1 MRSLVV
7 SLTSLS
13 NGKALLKARDVRP
26 TDTDTKMAHHS
37 DPMNHRQV
45 LSDLAPP
52 NEPCNLVP
60 CVVIKRDFSSNV
72 SFIHSCDLIDS
83 MSARNADM

>member
-13 NGKALLKARDVRP
+13 NGKALLKAKDVRP

-52 NEPCNLVP
+52 KGSMRY
-60 CVVIKRDFSSNV
+60 VIKRDFSSNV

>member
-13 NGKALLKARDVRP
+13 NGKALLKAKDVRP
-26 TDTDTKMAHHS
+26 TDTDNKMAHHS

-52 NEPCNLVP
+52 KEPCNLVP
-60 CVVIKRDFSSNV
+60 CV
-72 SFIHSCDLIDS
+72 
-83 MSARNADM
+83 MS

>member
-7 SLTSLS
+7 SLTILS
-13 NGKALLKARDVRP
+13 NGKALLKAKDVRP

-45 LSDLAPP
+45 LSDLHLQRNRAIWFHAL
-52 NEPCNLVP
+52 CH
-60 CVVIKRDFSSNV
+60 K
-72 SFIHSCDLIDS
+72 
-83 MSARNADM
+83 ARFFQQRIFYS

>member
-13 NGKALLKARDVRP
+13 NGKALLKAKDVRP

-52 NEPCNLVP
+52 KEPCNFHAL
-60 CVVIKRDFSSNV
+60 CHK
-72 SFIHSCDLIDS
+72 
-83 MSARNADM
+83 ARFFQQRIFYS

>member
-13 NGKALLKARDVRP
+13 NGKALLKAKDVRP

-52 NEPCNLVP
+52 KEPVP
-60 CVVIKRDFSSNV
+60 CV
-72 SFIHSCDLIDS
+72 
-83 MSARNADM
+83 MS